1 MNPRFS
7 FWMIVAAP
15 VAGYAL
21 RLALETGA
29 LPPLDE
35 LMVLGFVTA
44 AGLGL
49 WRLLR
54 GAPE

>member
-1 MNPRFS
+1 MNARFG
-7 FWMIVAAP
+7 FWMIVSAP

-35 LMVLGFVTA
+35 LAVLALVTA
-44 AGLGL
+44 AVLAV
-49 WRLLR
+49 WRRLR
-54 GAPE
+54 G